1 MGSFQACMD
10 LDPNAKGGVNVSFS
24 IAPAGNVASASI
36 GSSSLKNP
44 RIEGCVLRVFNR
56 LKFPSAD
63 KGTGSNFPFLFKAS
77 KR

>member
-1 MGSFQACMD
+1 ACMD
-10 LDPNAKGGVNVSFS
+10 LDPNAKGGVNIGFS
-24 IAPAGNVASASI
+24 VGPSGSVANASI

-63 KGTGSNFPFLFKAS
+63 KPTNASFPFLFKSS